1 MYSNAGSENFG
12 KFPVSGEIEYGMSYN
27 YKQSTLEIHVKQC
40 RGLAAVDQKRNSSD
54 P

>member
-12 KFPVSGEIEYGMSYN
+12 KYPISGDIEFGMTYN
-27 YKQSTLEIHVKQC
+27 YKQSSLEVAIKQC
-40 RGLAAVDQKRNSSD
+40 RGIAVVDRKRNTSD